1 MKARKKFKSYIPSGS
16 AAETTNEQ
24 KKPKFRF
31 YDLMKFLN
39 DVFDTRQT
47 ISSLSDD
54 IAKNATYTIP
64 EQHENDIVASS
75 SGFTDISLQT
85 PTIHASSSMLTSTRV
100 RTPTQTSVTPRTST
114 SNNVL
119 LQSPTLSVTSRILAS
134 NSRKSLQTA
143 DYDSDVSQRMPAAK
157 KQKSDALQ
165 IALIEAL
172 KEPPAQ
178 ATDPL
183 DGFLARLGEGMR
195 RLPYRDRA
203 RLEIQFLTLL
213 AEKEDIYA
221 HNDPNT
227 ELPTRY

>member
-1 MKARKKFKSYIPSGS
+1 
-16 AAETTNEQ
+16 
-24 KKPKFRF
+24 
-31 YDLMKFLN
+31 MKFLN

-47 ISSLSDD
+47 ISSLSND
-54 IAKNATYTIP
+54 ITENEIYTTP

-75 SGFTDISLQT
+75 SGFTDISLRT
-85 PTIHASSSMLTSTRV
+85 PTIIHASSSMLTPTRV
-100 RTPTQTSVTPRTST
+100 QTPTQTSVTPRTTT

-119 LQSPTLSVTSRILAS
+119 LQSSTLSVTSRIPAS
-134 NSRKSLQTA
+134 NSR
-143 DYDSDVSQRMPAAK
+143 

-172 KEPPAQ
+172 EEPPTQ

-183 DGFLARLGEGMR
+183 DGFLAQLGEGMR

-213 AEKEDIYA
+213 AEKDFYA
-221 HNDPNT
+221 HNNPNT